1 VVEFRL
7 NDWGWAAD
15 TQNMP
20 LACLDDNDGL
30 LDSTALSDADW
41 AGVHRVTPRARL
53 VCRFCETRMQAKV
66 SKGGLRFFA
75 HDRRTPECPSEGET
89 PEHRRLKSAVAND
102 LRAAGWSAEV
112 EADGGS
118 WRADVL
124 GTTPGGDRRVAFE
137 VQLAAMTVDDGRYR
151 TDRYADDG
159 VETVW
164 VTSKVASWFF
174 EIPSLQVTGDATVLD
189 VSRGCLKRKGLR
201 DWETPEPFAF
211 VKFAGALASGKL
223 VVRALR
229 SWHHE
234 DLPRGQSAKTRRRRF
249 DDPVAWVKPADWDA
263 EVVAQAK
270 SDVEAEAEERESE
283 RRRERHE
290 RRTRDLHE
298 RQQRLAPL
306 VVEAVRKATGLGV
319 FAGDPRGQGNAPKP
333 SGDHAFGIPVFVKTK
348 GVLRLCAVVCPIASQ
363 IEPWDRDRWKAVTV
377 FVDSEAERVRLVN
390 ALHNEVRVQMLRS
403 STPSASGH
411 S

>member
-229 SWHHE
+229 TGM
-234 DLPRGQSAKTRRRRF
+234 PRSLRKPSPTSRPRPRNARANAGASGTNDEPVISMSASSASRPSLWK
-249 DDPVAWVKPADWDA
+249 
-263 EVVAQAK
+263 Q
-270 SDVEAEAEERESE
+270 SE
-283 RRRERHE
+283 RRPDWASSPVILAAKAMRPSRVVT
-290 RRTRDLHE
+290 TR
-298 RQQRLAPL
+298 
-306 VVEAVRKATGLGV
+306 
-319 FAGDPRGQGNAPKP
+319 
-333 SGDHAFGIPVFVKTK
+333 SGS
-348 GVLRLCAVVCPIASQ
+348 RCS
-363 IEPWDRDRWKAVTV
+363 
-377 FVDSEAERVRLVN
+377 
-390 ALHNEVRVQMLRS
+390 
-403 STPSASGH
+403 
-411 S
+411 